1 MASALAVDSSLRLT
15 WVQTVPYVTLFIFS
29 SCAVC
34 VRAITVFWSGLHLS
48 GKVVQKFSPDPDFC
62 FVLQRIKSEI
72 VEEYE
77 KNKRDT
83 AYQEARHNFQYL
95 HEKLA
100 HLKQLVHDYDTAQR

>member
-1 MASALAVDSSLRLT
+1 
-15 WVQTVPYVTLFIFS
+15 
-29 SCAVC
+29 
-34 VRAITVFWSGLHLS
+34 
-48 GKVVQKFSPDPDFC
+48 
-62 FVLQRIKSEI
+62 LQRIKSEI